1 MKIVYLSLPISL
13 IFLNGCQ
20 SLEGIT
26 PEKVSKYS
34 TPNDLVLKMKLNGS
48 DNKGKDYIY
57 VWNNKGDISDPL
69 SLIPKKSLQ
78 LYCESQSGKFSKIE
92 SSTMDQVRDQSARNL
107 LKKYKVDEAVG
118 GFRCALP
125 NYKSWG
131 ALIEPLGEH
140 KINSNSYSSRL
151 VTLKT
156 EIMPPS
162 DITSFYFKRKLQKDI
177 EQSRQ
182 RELNEKYQAQEK
194 AKQQAYNKFLN
205 LNKPTSKNIGGKVCK
220 DVTLN
225 FPTNI
230 YVLGQLQYEKANGVA
245 VGSLEQFSNDGKNI
259 KISLRGWLTN
269 TGGIQASPS
278 VHFDGIPLE
287 AGRNIWENAYGWY
300 LCK

>member
-1 MKIVYLSLPISL
+1 
-13 IFLNGCQ
+13 
-20 SLEGIT
+20 
-26 PEKVSKYS
+26 
-34 TPNDLVLKMKLNGS
+34 
-48 DNKGKDYIY
+48 
-57 VWNNKGDISDPL
+57 
-69 SLIPKKSLQ
+69 
-78 LYCESQSGKFSKIE
+78 
-92 SSTMDQVRDQSARNL
+92 MDQVRDQSARNL

-194 AKQQAYNKFLN
+194 AKQQVEDLGIIVHGVNKMHPEWNRPYGINGKLYANIFLDDR
-205 LNKPTSKNIGGKVCK
+205 GG
-220 DVTLN
+220 
-225 FPTNI
+225 F
-230 YVLGQLQYEKANGVA
+230 
-245 VGSLEQFSNDGKNI
+245 
-259 KISLRGWLTN
+259 W
-269 TGGIQASPS
+269 
-278 VHFDGIPLE
+278 
-287 AGRNIWENAYGWY
+287 NAYWRSSFAKG
-300 LCK
+300 

>member
-1 MKIVYLSLPISL
+1 MKILYLSLPISL

-26 PEKVSKYS
+26 PEKVSKFS
-34 TPNDLVLKMKLNGS
+34 SPNDLVLKMKLNGS
-48 DNKGKDYIY
+48 DNTGKDYIY
-57 VWNNKGDISDPL
+57 LWHNGVISDPH
-69 SLIPKKSLQ
+69 SLIPKKSLS
-78 LYCESQSGKFSKIE
+78 LYCESQSGKFERIE
-92 SSTMDQVRDQSARNL
+92 SSPMDQVRDQSARNL

-118 GFRCALP
+118 GFRCNLP

-131 ALIEPLGEH
+131 VLIEPLGEH
-140 KINSNSYSSRL
+140 KINSNVYTSRL

-156 EIMPPS
+156 EIMPSS
-162 DITSFYFKRKLQKDI
+162 DVTGFYFKRQVQQDI

-182 RELNEKYQAQEK
+182 RALNEKYQTQEK
-194 AKQQAYNKFLN
+194 AKQQAYNKFLHS
-205 LNKPTSKNIGGKVCK
+205 NKPTSKNIGSKVCK

-225 FPTNI
+225 FPTNL

-245 VGSLEQFSNDGKNI
+245 VGSLEQLSNDGKNI

-269 TGGIQASPS
+269 AGGIQASPS

-287 AGRNIWENAYGWY
+287 AGRNIWENSYGWY